1 MLKTKKVNRLLP
13 TLTGRMGTQ
22 MKIIKV
28 LLPLSLLL
36 LSGCVVGPDYQA
48 PNAAL
53 PGKFSE
59 GGHAENANV
68 ELNPWWE
75 AFRDKKLNSLVGQGM
90 GENLDVQQA
99 IERIMEARA
108 NVIVAASGGLPQINA
123 SGSASAEGSDGSYLR
138 NTTGNDHSETKTIGG
153 GADASWLIDLFGQY
167 RRAKESAN
175 ASLDAAYADVNVSR
189 LAYLSD
195 LTTSYIEARYNQEA
209 YALQQKSL
217 ASRRETLKL
226 TEDIKAAGAA
236 SSLDV
241 VQAEGLVNT
250 TLAELPG
257 YQTGFNQAAN
267 HIATLLGL
275 PATSVTAS
283 LQKGGPQPSPRY
295 NTKIGVPADL
305 VRNRPDIRRAERLL
319 AAATASI
326 GVAEAQLY
334 PSLSLSGTIDGSR
347 VIASAAGG
355 LGSWSFGPS
364 LNIPIFNGGRL
375 KANVDIAKS
384 GAQQQYLAW
393 KQTVLNAV
401 EEVENALV
409 ALRNNYQTVAAL
421 RKVVQSYEEA
431 LGLARE
437 SYKGGATSLLDVLDA
452 ERNLANS
459 RISLAASIRNLANNY
474 VALNVAIGGGGAIEA
489 VGQ

>member
-1 MLKTKKVNRLLP
+1 
-13 TLTGRMGTQ
+13 MGIQ
-22 MKIIKV
+22 MKTAKV

-36 LSGCVVGPDYQA
+36 LSGCVVGPNYQA

-53 PGKFSE
+53 PAKFSQ
-59 GGHAENANV
+59 GGHAEAANV
-68 ELNPWWE
+68 TLNPWWE
-75 AFRDKKLNSLVGQGM
+75 AFRDKKLNGLVAQGM
-90 GENLDVQQA
+90 GENLDVQQSL
-99 IERIMEARA
+99 ERIIEARA
-108 NVIVAASGGLPQINA
+108 IVIVAGAGGLPELNVGG
-123 SGSASAEGSDGSYLR
+123 SGTVEGQDGSFRR
-138 NTTGNDHSETKTIGG
+138 NSGTGDHSETKTLSG

-175 ASLDAAYADVNVSR
+175 ASLDAAYDDVNVAR

-209 YALQQKSL
+209 YALQQQSL

-241 VQAEGLVNT
+241 VQAEGLVNS

-283 LQKGGPQPSPRY
+283 LTRGSAQPSPRY
-295 NTKIGVPADL
+295 NTKAGVPADL

-334 PSLSLSGTIDGSR
+334 PSLTLSGSIDGSR
-347 VIASAAGG
+347 IVASAASGG
-355 LGSWSFGPS
+355 LTSWSFGPS
-364 LNIPIFNGGRL
+364 LNLPIFNGGRL

-384 GAQQQYLAW
+384 TAQQQYLAW
-393 KQTVLNAV
+393 KQTVLNGV
-401 EEVENALV
+401 EEVEDALV
-409 ALRNNYQTVAAL
+409 ALRNDYQTVAAL
-421 RKVVQSYEEA
+421 RKVVDSYEEA

-452 ERNLANS
+452 ER
-459 RISLAASIRNLANNY
+459 SLATSRVALAAGIRNLANNY
-474 VALNVAIGGGGAIEA
+474 VALNVALGGGSAIEPPDSKA
-489 VGQ
+489 NEGKTSAGY

>member
-1 MLKTKKVNRLLP
+1 
-13 TLTGRMGTQ
+13 MGIQ
-22 MKIIKV
+22 MKTVKV
-28 LLPLSLLL
+28 LFPLSLLL
-36 LSGCVVGPDYQA
+36 LSGCVVGPNYQA
-48 PNAAL
+48 PGAAL
-53 PGKFSE
+53 PAKFSQ
-59 GGHAENANV
+59 GGQAEAA
-68 ELNPWWE
+68 EATLNPWWE
-75 AFRDKKLNSLVGQGM
+75 AFRDKRLNSLVARGM
-90 GENLDVQQA
+90 GENLDVQQSL
-99 IERIMEARA
+99 ERIIEARA
-108 NVIVAASGGLPQINA
+108 NVVVAGAGGLPQINA
-123 SGSASAEGSDGSYLR
+123 GGSASAEGQDGSFIGGGH
-138 NTTGNDHSETKTIGG
+138 TETKTLSA

-167 RRAKESAN
+167 RRARESAN
-175 ASLDAAYADVNVSR
+175 ASLDAAYDDVNVAR

-195 LTTSYIEARYNQEA
+195 LATTYIEARYNQEA
-209 YALQQKSL
+209 YALQQQSL

-275 PATSVTAS
+275 PATSVTAD
-283 LQKGGPQPSPRY
+283 LRKGSAQPWPRY
-295 NTKIGVPADL
+295 NTKIGIPADL
-305 VRNRPDIRRAERLL
+305 VRNRPDIRRAERQL

-334 PSLSLSGTIDGSR
+334 PSLTLSGTIDGSR
-347 VIASAAGG
+347 IVASAASGG
-355 LGSWSFGPS
+355 LGAWSFGPS

-375 KANVDIAKS
+375 RANVDIAKS
-384 GAQQQYLAW
+384 AAQQQYLAW
-393 KQTVLNAV
+393 KQTVLTGI

-409 ALRNNYQTVAAL
+409 ALRNNYETVAAL
-421 RKVVQSYEEA
+421 RKVVDSSEEA

-452 ERNLANS
+452 ERSLAAS
-459 RISLAASIRNLANNY
+459 RVSLAASIRNLATSY
-474 VALNVAIGGGGAIEA
+474 VSLNVAIGGGSAIEPPDNKTSETKTA
-489 VGQ
+489 AAY

>member
-1 MLKTKKVNRLLP
+1 MKTV
-13 TLTGRMGTQ
+13 
-22 MKIIKV
+22 KV
-28 LLPLSLLL
+28 LFPLSLLL

-53 PGKFSE
+53 PAKFSQ
-59 GGHAENANV
+59 GGSAEDANV
-68 ELNPWWE
+68 TLNPWWE
-75 AFRDKKLNSLVGQGM
+75 AFRDKKLNSLIAQGM
-90 GENLDVQQA
+90 GENLDVQQSL
-99 IERIMEARA
+99 ERIVEARA
-108 NVIVAASGGLPQINA
+108 NVVVAASGGLPQINA
-123 SGSASAEGSDGSYLR
+123 GGSATAEGQDGSFIGGGH
-138 NTTGNDHSETKTIGG
+138 TETKTLTG

-175 ASLDAAYADVNVSR
+175 ASLDAAYDDVNVAR

-195 LTTSYIEARYNQEA
+195 LAATYIEARYNQEA
-209 YALQQKSL
+209 YALQQQSL

-226 TEDIKAAGAA
+226 TEDIRAAGAA

-275 PATSVTAS
+275 PATSVTAG
-283 LQKGGPQPSPRY
+283 LVKGAAQPMPRY

-305 VRNRPDIRRAERLL
+305 IRNRPDIRRAERQL

-326 GVAEAQLY
+326 GVAESQLY
-334 PSLSLSGTIDGSR
+334 PSLTLSGTVDASR
-347 VIASAAGG
+347 IVATAASGG

-364 LNIPIFNGGRL
+364 LNLPIFNGGRL
-375 KANVDIAKS
+375 KANVDISKS
-384 GAQQQYLAW
+384 AAQQQYLAW
-393 KQTVLNAV
+393 KQTVLNGV

-409 ALRNNYQTVAAL
+409 ALRNNYATVAAL
-421 RKVVQSYEEA
+421 RKVVASSEEA

-452 ERNLANS
+452 ERSLSSSRVALAAGI
-459 RISLAASIRNLANNY
+459 RSLAANY
-474 VALNVAIGGGGAIEA
+474 VALNVAIGGGSAIATPDSKAKEGKTA
-489 VGQ
+489 AAY

>member
-1 MLKTKKVNRLLP
+1 MKTA
-13 TLTGRMGTQ
+13 
-22 MKIIKV
+22 KV

-36 LSGCVVGPDYQA
+36 LSGCVVGPNYQA

-53 PGKFSE
+53 PVKFSQ
-59 GGHAENANV
+59 GGKAEAV
-68 ELNPWWE
+68 EATLNPWWE
-75 AFRDKKLNSLVGQGM
+75 AFRDKRLNSLVAQGM
-90 GENLDVQQA
+90 GENLDVQQSL
-99 IERIMEARA
+99 ERIIEARA
-108 NVIVAASGGLPQINA
+108 NVVVAGAGGLPEINVG
-123 SGSASAEGSDGSYLR
+123 GSATAEGQDGSFIGGR
-138 NTTGNDHSETKTIGG
+138 HTETKTLSAGG
-153 GADASWLIDLFGQY
+153 DASWLIDLFGQY
-167 RRAKESAN
+167 RRAKESAS
-175 ASLDAAYADVNVSR
+175 ASLDAAYDDVNVAR

-195 LTTSYIEARYNQEA
+195 LTTTYIEARYNQEA
-209 YALQQKSL
+209 YALQQQSL

-275 PATSVTAS
+275 PATSVTAD
-283 LQKGGPQPSPRY
+283 LRKGSAQPWPRY
-295 NTKIGVPADL
+295 NTKIGIPADL
-305 VRNRPDIRRAERLL
+305 VRNRPDIRRAERQL

-334 PSLSLSGTIDGSR
+334 PSLTLSGSIDGSR
-347 VIASAAGG
+347 IVASAASGG
-355 LGSWSFGPS
+355 LAAWSFGPS
-364 LNIPIFNGGRL
+364 LNLPIFNGGRL

-384 GAQQQYLAW
+384 AAQQQYLAW
-393 KQTVLNAV
+393 KQTVLNGV

-409 ALRNNYQTVAAL
+409 GLRNNYETVAAL
-421 RKVVQSYEEA
+421 RKVVDSSERA

-452 ERNLANS
+452 ERSLAAS
-459 RISLAASIRNLANNY
+459 RVSLAASIRNLANSY
-474 VALNVAIGGGGAIEA
+474 VSLNVAIGGGSAIEPA
-489 VGQ
+489 DGKPSEGKSSAAY

>member
-1 MLKTKKVNRLLP
+1 
-13 TLTGRMGTQ
+13 
-22 MKIIKV
+22 MKIVKA

-53 PGKFSE
+53 PAKFSQ
-59 GGHAENANV
+59 GGHAEASDV
-68 ELNPWWE
+68 TLTPWWE
-75 AFRDKKLNSLVGQGM
+75 AFRDKKLNSLVAQGL
-90 GENLDVQQA
+90 GENLDVQQS

-108 NVIVAASGGLPQINA
+108 NVIIAGAGGLPQISA
-123 SGSASAEGSDGSYLR
+123 SGSGSIAGQDGSYPR
-138 NTTGNDHSETKTIGG
+138 NSSGRSHSETKTIGG
-153 GADASWLIDLFGQY
+153 GGDASWLVDLFGQY

-175 ASLDAAYADVNVSR
+175 ASLDAAYADVNVAR

-195 LTTSYIEARYNQEA
+195 LTTSYIQARYNQEA
-209 YALQQKSL
+209 LALQQKSL

-226 TEDIKAAGAA
+226 TNDIKAAGAA

-241 VQAEGLVNT
+241 VQAEGLVNS

-275 PATSVTAS
+275 PATSVTAG
-283 LQKGGPQPSPRY
+283 LIKGSSQPSPRY

-305 VRNRPDIRRAERLL
+305 VRNRPDIRKAERLL

-347 VIASAAGG
+347 IVASAASGG
-355 LGSWSFGPS
+355 LSSWSFGPS
-364 LNIPIFNGGRL
+364 LNLPIFNGGRL
-375 KANVDIAKS
+375 KANVDVAKS

-401 EEVENALV
+401 EEVENSLV

-421 RKVVQSYEEA
+421 RKVVDSYEQA

-452 ERNLANS
+452 ERSLASS
-459 RISLAASIRNLANNY
+459 RISLASGIRDLANNY
-474 VALNVAIGGGGAIEA
+474 VTLNVALGGGGAIEA
-489 VGQ
+489 AGQ

>member
-1 MLKTKKVNRLLP
+1 
-13 TLTGRMGTQ
+13 
-22 MKIIKV
+22 MKIVKA

-36 LSGCVVGPDYQA
+36 LSGCVVGPDYQS
-48 PNAAL
+48 PDAAL
-53 PGKFSE
+53 PAKFSA
-59 GGHAENANV
+59 GDKAASNDV
-68 ELNPWWE
+68 TLNPWWE
-75 AFRDKKLNSLVGQGM
+75 AFRDKKLNGLVAQGM
-90 GENLDVQQA
+90 DENLDVQQS

-108 NVIVAASGGLPQINA
+108 NVIIAAAGGLPEINA
-123 SGSASAEGSDGSYLR
+123 GGSATAQGQDGSYLR
-138 NTTGNDHSETKTIGG
+138 NNTGRDHTETKTLAAGG
-153 GADASWLIDLFGQY
+153 DASWLIDLFGQY
-167 RRAKESAN
+167 RRAKESAT
-175 ASLDAAYADVNVSR
+175 ASLDAAYADVNVAR

-209 YALQQKSL
+209 YALQLQSL

-226 TEDIKAAGAA
+226 TNDIKAAGAA

-275 PATSVTAS
+275 PATTVTAS
-283 LQKGGPQPSPRY
+283 LGRGGAQPTPRY

-305 VRNRPDIRRAERLL
+305 IRFRPDIRRAERQL
-319 AAATASI
+319 AAATAAI

-347 VIASAAGG
+347 IIASAATGG

-364 LNIPIFNGGRL
+364 LNVPIFNGGRL
-375 KANVDIAKS
+375 KANVDVAKS

-421 RKVVQSYEEA
+421 RKVVTSYEQA
-431 LGLARE
+431 LGLSRE

-459 RISLAASIRNLANNY
+459 RIALAASIRNLSNNY
-474 VALNVAIGGGGAIEA
+474 IALNVAIGGGSSIGDTQPA
-489 VGQ
+489 VEVAKK

>member
-1 MLKTKKVNRLLP
+1 
-13 TLTGRMGTQ
+13 
-22 MKIIKV
+22 MKIVKA

-36 LSGCVVGPDYQA
+36 LSGCVVGPDYQS
-48 PNAAL
+48 PDAAL
-53 PGKFSE
+53 PAKFSA
-59 GGHAENANV
+59 GAKAASDDV
-68 ELNPWWE
+68 TLTPWWE
-75 AFRDKKLNSLVGQGM
+75 AFRDKKLNGLVAQGM
-90 GENLDVQQA
+90 NENLDVQQS

-108 NVIVAASGGLPQINA
+108 NVVLAAAGGLPEINA
-123 SGSASAEGSDGSYLR
+123 GASATAQGQDGSYLR
-138 NTTGNDHSETKTIGG
+138 NTGRDHSQTKTLTAGG
-153 GADASWLIDLFGQY
+153 DASWLIDLFGQY

-175 ASLDAAYADVNVSR
+175 ASLDAAYADVNVAR

-226 TEDIKAAGAA
+226 TNDIKAAGAA
-236 SSLDV
+236 SNLDV

-257 YQTGFNQAAN
+257 YQTGFHQAAN

-275 PATSVTAS
+275 PATTVTAG
-283 LQKGGPQPSPRY
+283 LTRGGSQPSPRY

-305 VRNRPDIRRAERLL
+305 IRFRPDIRRAERLL
-319 AAATASI
+319 AAQTAQI

-347 VIASAAGG
+347 IIASAATGG

-364 LNIPIFNGGRL
+364 LNLPIFNGGRL
-375 KANVDIAKS
+375 KANVDIQKS

-421 RKVVQSYEEA
+421 RKVVDSSEEA

-452 ERNLANS
+452 ERNLSNS
-459 RISLAASIRNLANNY
+459 RIALAASIRNLSNNY
-474 VALNVAIGGGGAIEA
+474 VALNVAIGGGSRVGDAPA
-489 VGQ
+489 VEVAKK

>member
-1 MLKTKKVNRLLP
+1 
-13 TLTGRMGTQ
+13 
-22 MKIIKV
+22 MKMIKA

-36 LSGCVVGPDYQA
+36 LSGCVVGPDYQS

-53 PGKFSE
+53 PAKFSS
-59 GGHAENANV
+59 GDSTTTSDAT
-68 ELNPWWE
+68 LTPWWE
-75 AFRDKKLNSLVGQGM
+75 AFHDKKLNGLVAQGL
-90 GENLDVQQA
+90 GENLDVQQS

-108 NVIVAASGGLPQINA
+108 NVVIAGAGGLPQINA
-123 SGSASAEGSDGSYLR
+123 GASASVEGQDGSYPR
-138 NTTGNDHSETKTIGG
+138 NVSGRDHSQTKSFGG

-167 RRAKESAN
+167 RRARESAN
-175 ASLDAAYADVNVSR
+175 ASLDAAYDDVNVAR

-209 YALQQKSL
+209 LALQQKSL

-226 TEDIKAAGAA
+226 TNDIKAAGAA

-250 TLAELPG
+250 TLAEIPG
-257 YQTGFNQAAN
+257 FRTGFHRAAN

-283 LQKGGPQPSPRY
+283 LIKGQAQPTPRY
-295 NTKIGVPADL
+295 NTKVGVPADL

-319 AAATASI
+319 AAATAQI
-326 GVAEAQLY
+326 GVAESQLY
-334 PSLSLSGTIDGSR
+334 PSLSLSGTIDASR
-347 VIASAAGG
+347 IVASAASGG
-355 LGSWSFGPS
+355 VGSWSFGPS
-364 LNIPIFNGGRL
+364 LNLPIFNGGQLR
-375 KANVDIAKS
+375 ANVTAAQS

-409 ALRNNYQTVAAL
+409 ALRNNYQTIAAL
-421 RKVVQSYEEA
+421 RKVVTSYEQA

-437 SYKGGATSLLDVLDA
+437 SFRGGATSLLDVLDA

-459 RISLAASIRNLANNY
+459 RIALASGIRNLANNY
-474 VALNVAIGGGGAIEA
+474 VALNVALGGGSSIEA

>member
-13 TLTGRMGTQ
+13 TRSGRMGTQ
-22 MKIIKV
+22 MKIAKV
-28 LLPLSLLL
+28 LFPLSLVL
-36 LSGCVVGPDYQA
+36 LSGCVVGPNYQS
-48 PNAAL
+48 PTAAV
-53 PGKFSE
+53 PAKFSQ
-59 GGHAENANV
+59 GGQAEAADV
-68 ELNPWWE
+68 TLKPWWE
-75 AFRDKKLNSLVGQGM
+75 AFRDRKLNGLVAQGLS
-90 GENLDVQQA
+90 ENLDVQQS
-99 IERIMEARA
+99 IERIIEARA

-123 SGSASAEGSDGSYLR
+123 SGSASVAGQDGSSR
-138 NTTGNDHSETKTIGG
+138 VRAGQSDHSETKTIGG
-153 GADASWLIDLFGQY
+153 GGDASWLIDLFGQY
-167 RRAKESAN
+167 ARAKESAN
-175 ASLDAAYADVNVSR
+175 ASLDAAYADVNVAR

-209 YALQQKSL
+209 YALQQRSL

-226 TEDIKAAGAA
+226 TNDIKAAGAA

-241 VQAEGLVNT
+241 VQAEGLVNS

-275 PATSVTAS
+275 PATTVTAGLRNGAS
-283 LQKGGPQPSPRY
+283 QPSPRY
-295 NTKIGVPADL
+295 NTKIGIPADL

-319 AAATASI
+319 AAATAQI

-334 PSLSLSGTIDGSR
+334 PSLSLSGSIDGSR
-347 VIASAAGG
+347 IVSAVAGG
-355 LGSWSFGPS
+355 LSTWSFGPS
-364 LNIPIFNGGRL
+364 LNIPIFSGGRL

-384 GAQQQYLAW
+384 GAQQQYLSW
-393 KQTVLNAV
+393 KQTVLNGI

-421 RKVVQSYEEA
+421 RKVVDSYEQA

-452 ERNLANS
+452 ERSLATS
-459 RISLAASIRNLANNY
+459 RIALASGIRNLANNY
-474 VALNVAIGGGGAIEA
+474 VALNIAIGGGAGIQAI
-489 VGQ
+489 GQ